1 MYNIYN
7 CISILLTLFNCEN
20 FLYVSRYG
28 AGGFGSRDYR
38 QIARERGGSNA
49 NRTVPPANFTS
60 PNFTAAYSG
69 NHFMNTYRNNYSGN
83 YAAPSTDWWGN

>member
-1 MYNIYN
+1 M
-7 CISILLTLFNCEN
+7 
-20 FLYVSRYG
+20 YVSRYG